1 MAGRF
6 DMPADYEAT
15 NQQEGLTSFITTTNS
30 TETTLESAG
39 DNSPASVTI
48 NQHYRPIERAIE
60 KMKLGCSH
68 LCFIQGRPGTG
79 KSYQIRRCLKAFD
92 MPHIEISGDV
102 SEAYLYRVLYEH
114 NGKNIWFKDVVKLL
128 KGLRSIELLKGAC
141 ETQEKRLI
149 NKLNYSDAQ
158 KDLPDHFYF
167 KGNLIFDFNSLAGL
181 AFREDFEA
189 LVSRG
194 DYIEIVLSFSEICEI
209 MRAICENDR
218 ELEVTDFLIS
228 HFNYCGFNGLNL
240 RTQRLSLK
248 TVEYAR
254 QKGVDWRQEVKE
266 ELRNQRSNVQKV
278 LYPILGDGPA
288 RTMDV
293 KKYLIRSGIISTLR
307 TAERRIHDWLELS
320 DIYRVSGEE
329 RNFLVSLVPIPVS
342 SIDGQ

>member
-1 MAGRF
+1 MNT
-6 DMPADYEAT
+6 DDKTPE
-15 NQQEGLTSFITTTNS
+15 QQEGLKAFLAPTKS
-30 TETTLESAG
+30 TEGTSGPGGIQFQATA
-39 DNSPASVTI
+39 TI
-48 NQHYRPIERAIE
+48 NRHYRAIERAIE

-79 KSYQIRRCLKAFD
+79 KSYQVRRCLKAFD
-92 MPHIEISGDV
+92 MPHMEISGDV
-102 SEAYLYRVLYEH
+102 SEAYLYRVLYEN
-114 NGKNIWFKDVVKLL
+114 NGKTIWFKDVVKLL
-128 KGLRSIELLKGAC
+128 KGLRSIELLKAAC

-149 NKLNYSDAQ
+149 NKLNYSTDQ

-240 RTQRLSLK
+240 RTQRLALK
-248 TVEYAR
+248 TVEYAS
-254 QKGVDWRQEVKE
+254 QKGVDWRHEVKE

-288 RTMDV
+288 RTVDV
-293 KKYLIRSGIISTLR
+293 KKYLIRSGTITTLR
-307 TAERRIHDWLELS
+307 TAERRIHDWIELG
-320 DIYRVSGEE
+320 DIFRVSGEE
-329 RNFLVSLVPIPVS
+329 RNFLVSLIPLQMNA
-342 SIDGQ
+342 DNGQ